1 MKKENKNVKMNL
13 TLSREF
19 YQRLKNESAQDFMKV
34 STWVKQQ
41 LMRLVYNKQEN
52 SMNEN
57 GNYK

>member
-13 TLSREF
+13 TLSQEF
-19 YQRLKNESAQDFMKV
+19 YQRLKNESAHDFMKV

-41 LMRLVYNKQEN
+41 LMRVVYNKKDN

-57 GNYK
+57 ENNK